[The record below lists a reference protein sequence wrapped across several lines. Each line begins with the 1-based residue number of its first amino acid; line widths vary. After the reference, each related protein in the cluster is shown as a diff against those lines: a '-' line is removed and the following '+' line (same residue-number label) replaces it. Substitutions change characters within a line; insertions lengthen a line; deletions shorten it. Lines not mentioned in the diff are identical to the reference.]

1 MKVPVGGPA
10 YGRIGASCGRP
21 TSTMSLSSTPTSA
34 SAYRSRAAGPA
45 THTSSYAFAY
55 GLQEDSLSLSPW
67 LMKACLTVGMRS
79 TCEVFAAL
87 AGCSI
92 IFSVEF
98 SRENIVETFGKQMTG
113 TSVASIFCTMKRSRS
128 TISGLS
134 SWESVESHMFAWY
147 ADVVPPEKYI
157 AVVGR

>member
-1 MKVPVGGPA
+1 MFSPASITEVLPGFPSQPSHVGAYSTVVYAPVGGPA
-10 YGRIGASCGRP
+10 YGRMGASCGRP

-67 LMKACLTVGMRS
+67 LMKACLMVGMRS
-79 TCEVFAAL
+79 TWEVFAAF

-92 IFSVEF
+92 I
-98 SRENIVETFGKQMTG
+98 
-113 TSVASIFCTMKRSRS
+113 
-128 TISGLS
+128 
-134 SWESVESHMFAWY
+134 
-147 ADVVPPEKYI
+147 
-157 AVVGR
+157 